1 MENYLEI
8 LRKEKKYVELL
19 NLKLNKLKNKK
30 CLIKNKQEKFSKE
43 RANLYIKLNKNQ
55 YTEEEN
61 SYIGYIMF
69 FSLLLFLLSFLGIYV
84 TLGFGYSLIKRL
96 LFIVGFN
103 IGQIFISLLVAL
115 GVKKYYF
122 YKRRINEEIIND
134 CLYRIKEL
142 NIISVNLERKHSD
155 LKMQIRFVLSLIAK
169 HEEKIKILEQIILEN
184 LLKLEQENALGN
196 DFINKE
202 IEYDIDMKR
211 VLSHFE
217 NK

>member
-1 MENYLEI
+1 MFTGGFVENYLEI

-19 NLKLNKLKNKK
+19 NLKLNKLKDKS

-43 RANLYIKLNKNQ
+43 RADLYIKLNKNQ

-61 SYIGYIMF
+61 SCISYIMF

-142 NIISVNLERKHSD
+142 NIISVNLERKQAD
-155 LKMQIRFVLSLIAK
+155 
-169 HEEKIKILEQIILEN
+169 KIC
-184 LLKLEQENALGN
+184 
-196 DFINKE
+196 FIFN
-202 IEYDIDMKR
+202 
-211 VLSHFE
+211 S
-217 NK
+217 